1 MKLNLVFRD
10 LENWVDGARD
20 YRTLVMDELF
30 QIMVEEAPNVENW
43 MRTNALWKDG
53 CMPDLEY
60 LRALPYRDDSEL
72 TVGIVAFYD
81 KELRDLNCPDQD
93 VEFDMS
99 IIHEFR
105 EYVRGGVISILNPR
119 MSAMY
124 GSLTVFDEPFPDVF
138 SRVVARMGG

>member
-43 MRTNALWKDG
+43 MRTHALWNDE
-53 CMPDLEY
+53 CMPGKEY

-81 KELRDLNCPDQD
+81 KELYDLNCPDQD
-93 VEFDMS
+93 VTFDFS
-99 IIHEFR
+99 IVHEFKDYA
-105 EYVRGGVISILNPR
+105 EAGKIAILNPR
-119 MSAMY
+119 LA
-124 GSLTVFDEPFPDVF
+124 GGGVTVFDEPFPDVF